1 MTSVSTLTILAP
13 DLLAARKFYCDMLGF
28 AVAAD
33 YGPDLTKLQNDGC
46 ALLLARCAQVARPD
60 YPAAAQFALGLAVAD
75 AGAELKRLKAAGVE
89 LIFDEPQDFPAG
101 RFIAVRDPA
110 GNVVELLQFNP

>member
-13 DLLAARKFYCDMLGF
+13 DLSAARKFYCDVLGF

-33 YGPDLTKLQNDGC
+33 YGPELTKLQNDGC
-46 ALLLARCAQVARPD
+46 ALLLARCEQAARPN
-60 YPAAAQFALGLAVAD
+60 YPGTAQIALGLAVAD
-75 AGAELKRLKAAGVE
+75 ISAESERLKAAGVE
-89 LIFDEPQDFPAG
+89 LIFAEPQDFPAG

-110 GNVVELLQFNP
+110 GNVVELLQFIP